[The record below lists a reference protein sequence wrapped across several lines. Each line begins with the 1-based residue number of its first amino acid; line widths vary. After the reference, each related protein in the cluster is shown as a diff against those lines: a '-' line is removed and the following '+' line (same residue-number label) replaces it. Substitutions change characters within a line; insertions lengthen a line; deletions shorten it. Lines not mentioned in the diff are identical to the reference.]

1 MKTKITKKM
10 EIYFDD
16 LNQDA
21 QQEYIEVIGAKTLD
35 EINMITPIA
44 IIEIENNIIN
54 NYSVLTERSNSNNI
68 TSYPGPEKLTYDDT
82 TKTGYYGHTT
92 AVELITGDALASQI
106 GLTAGTSQFSDAGW
120 EKFFVGADA
129 DCNPDS
135 VDKVLYIAKKS
146 LRYDL
151 SWDNINAANAVY
163 GSQTITIGSNTYK
176 VRLLRG
182 AGVDP
187 APTYGTTCS
196 DDPGANSEWNDLLY
210 RIHTDIPNCSD
221 PTIGMPGG
229 SETSYHGGP
238 QVGSNWNNYS
248 DSDLQVYYSVA
259 GNGTYCWCQET
270 DASISSRRVFRG
282 SHGVAYYVTHT

>member
-1 MKTKITKKM
+1 MSLTSITVPGGILAENTQYKVRTR
-10 EIYFDD
+10 YH
-16 LNQDA
+16 
-21 QQEYIEVIGAKTLD
+21 GANYGPSD
-35 EINMITPIA
+35 WAEQIITTA
-44 IIEIENNIIN
+44 ENFH
-54 NYSVLTERSNSNNI
+54 
-68 TSYPGPEKLTYDDT
+68 PGPGSLTYDDT

-92 AVELITGDALASQI
+92 AAELITGDALASQI
-106 GLTAGTSQFSDAGW
+106 GLTAGISQYSDAGW

-151 SWDNINAANAVY
+151 NWDNINAVNAVY

-182 AGVDP
+182 AGSDP

-210 RIHTDIPNCSD
+210 RIHTDIPNCSN
-221 PTIGMPGG
+221 PSIGMPGG
-229 SETSYHGGP
+229 YETSYHGGP

-248 DSDLQVYYSVA
+248 DTDLQTYYSVA
-259 GNGTYCWCQET
+259 SNGSYSWCQET
-270 DASISSRRVFRG
+270 DTSDSSRRVRRG
-282 SHGVAYYVTHT
+282 YRGVAYYNTYTSSYSHTYNGWRPCLELV

>member
-1 MKTKITKKM
+1 M
-10 EIYFDD
+10 
-16 LNQDA
+16 
-21 QQEYIEVIGAKTLD
+21 
-35 EINMITPIA
+35 
-44 IIEIENNIIN
+44 
-54 NYSVLTERSNSNNI
+54 SLTENQIPKGILSPNTAYKIRTRYKGQNYGWSEWEEVNVTTRENFS
-68 TSYPGPEKLTYDDT
+68 PGPGSLTYDDT

-92 AVELITGDALASQI
+92 AAELITGDALASQI
-106 GLTAGTSQFSDAGW
+106 GLTAGTSQYSDAGW

-146 LRYDL
+146 LRYYL

-163 GSQTITIGSNTYK
+163 GSQTITIGGNTYK

-182 AGVDP
+182 AGSDP

-229 SETSYHGGP
+229 NETSYHGGP

-282 SHGVAYYVTHT
+282 SHGVAYYVTHTSSFSNTYNGWRPCLELV